1 LRNLDSFVPNSV
13 GFPNFDDN
21 LRQGLKLETEL
32 FFESIVKDDRSVV
45 DLMTADYTFL
55 NERVARHYDVP
66 GVYGNHFRRVELE
79 DEARWG
85 LLGKGS
91 ILMVSSHTDRTS
103 PVVRGKWVLENLL
116 GAPPPA
122 PPPDVPALED
132 IDPEGVLSLR
142 ERLEAHRENPVCA
155 ACHAT
160 MDPIGFALE
169 NFDAVGAWREY
180 ENGFGSDRIDATGRL
195 MGGVEVSGPADL
207 RRALLADPER
217 FVSTVVEK
225 LMTYALGR
233 GLAGRDMAAVR
244 EVLRDTADDEYR
256 FSSIVLSIVESVPF
270 RMRQVP
276 QDDTRLRVAGRERD
290 R

>member
-1 LRNLDSFVPNSV
+1 
-13 GFPNFDDN
+13 
-21 LRQGLKLETEL
+21 
-32 FFESIVKDDRSVV
+32 
-45 DLMTADYTFL
+45 
-55 NERVARHYDVP
+55 
-66 GVYGNHFRRVELE
+66 
-79 DEARWG
+79 
-85 LLGKGS
+85 
-91 ILMVSSHTDRTS
+91 
-103 PVVRGKWVLENLL
+103 VLENLL

-169 NFDAVGAWREY
+169 NFDAVGAWREF
-180 ENGFGSDRIDATGRL
+180 ESGFGSDRIDASGWL
-195 MGGVEVSGPADL
+195 MSGVEVSGPADL

-244 EVLRDTADDEYR
+244 EILRDTADDEYR